1 MKSFR
6 LVLSLFSMWV
16 TACAARGVFAQE
28 VGAFAQAEAA
38 RHAAVRVLLAQPPLD
53 PKDAVYRQVRGLFQN
68 ELNVI
73 YTVCSPDAVQSQKLV
88 NTVEEQWLLKSRR
101 EVVKRFTPHVYGTV
115 DLDGLVERTMQ
126 TWVSELLTKEQ
137 AALYD
142 AELSDRMTY
151 RRRALISKMLIWL
164 QQKLQ
169 LSADQMDRVQEV
181 LETKWKDRWFR
192 SIEATFDNESLFPEV
207 NPSWL
212 DTILTYAQRNALA
225 IRVPQ
230 SRIAAVS
237 QEYPSLDLNV
247 QFRIGNIKSSS
258 QIKLDLEG
266 DKAKPPALER

>member
-1 MKSFR
+1 MMKSFR
-6 LVLSLFSMWV
+6 FVFSLFSV
-16 TACAARGVFAQE
+16 GLCTFVVREAYAQE
-28 VGAFAQAEAA
+28 EAI
-38 RHAAVRVLLAQPPLD
+38 RAAPNRMLPAQPVLN
-53 PKDAVYRQVRGLFQN
+53 PKDVVNRQVRGLFQN
-68 ELNVI
+68 ELDI
-73 YTVCSPDAVQSQKLV
+73 IHTVCSTDAVQSQKLV
-88 NTVEEQWLLKSRR
+88 DTVEEQWQLKSRR
-101 EVVKRFTPHVYGTV
+101 EVAKRFGQHVYGTV

-137 AALYD
+137 ASLYD

-164 QQKLQ
+164 QLKLQ
-169 LSADQMDRVQEV
+169 LSADQMDKVQVV

-192 SIEATFDNESLFPEV
+192 SIEATFDNESLYPEV

-237 QEYPSLDLNV
+237 QEYPSLDLKTR
-247 QFRIGNIKSSS
+247 FSIGGIESSP
-258 QIKLDLEG
+258 QVKLDLED
-266 DKAKPPALER
+266 DKTPAVQER

>member
-1 MKSFR
+1 MKSLRF
-6 LVLSLFSMWV
+6 VLTVFSV
-16 TACAARGVFAQE
+16 GICTCAMQRAFAQE
-28 VGAFAQAEAA
+28 DAIRAA
-38 RHAAVRVLLAQPPLD
+38 PRMLPQQPALN
-53 PKDAVYRQVRGLFQN
+53 PKDAVYCQVRGLFQN
-68 ELNVI
+68 ELTVI
-73 YTVCSPDAVQSQKLV
+73 DTVCSPDAVQSQTLV
-88 NTVEEQWLLKSRR
+88 DTVEEQWQLKSRR
-101 EVVKRFTPHVYGTV
+101 EVAKRFAPHVYGTV

-137 AALYD
+137 ASLYD

-151 RRRALISKMLIWL
+151 RRQALISKMLIWL

-169 LSADQMDRVQEV
+169 LSADQMDKVQEV
-181 LETKWKDRWFR
+181 LEAKWKDRWFR

-237 QEYPSLDLNV
+237 QEYPSLDLKV
-247 QFRIGNIKSSS
+247 RFSIGGIESRA
-258 QIKLDLEG
+258 QVKLDLED
-266 DKAKPPALER
+266 DKTKPPVLER

>member
-6 LVLSLFSMWV
+6 LVLSVFSTWIGE
-16 TACAARGVFAQE
+16 CATHR
-28 VGAFAQAEAA
+28 AFAQQDAIRATPK
-38 RHAAVRVLLAQPPLD
+38 VVLGQPALN

-73 YTVCSPDAVQSQKLV
+73 YTVCEPDAVRSQQLV
-88 NTVEEQWLLKSRR
+88 NTVEEQWLIKSRR
-101 EVVKRFTPHVYGTV
+101 EVAKRFAPHVYGTV

-137 AALYD
+137 ASLYD
-142 AELSDRMTY
+142 AELADRMTY

-169 LSADQMDRVQEV
+169 LSADQMDKVQEV
-181 LETKWKDRWFR
+181 LEAKWKDRWFR

-212 DTILTYAQRNALA
+212 DTILTSAQRNALA

-237 QEYPSLDLNV
+237 QEYPSLDLNTP
-247 QFRIGNIKSSS
+247 FRIGDIESST
-258 QIKLDLEG
+258 QVKLDLED
-266 DKAKPPALER
+266 DKPKPPVLER